1 MLAAF
6 ETITCWHWFAL
17 GLLLLMVEMAGAGGY
32 LLWVG
37 LSASLTGI
45 LLWLQPQV
53 VWQIQLVVFSV
64 AAVVMALGWWQY
76 QKYRPGAVSEPLLNK
91 RSAQYIGRIFT
102 LSDAIENG
110 RGKIRVD
117 DSFWEVSAIGDLPA
131 GTKVKVTAI
140 EHDQIFLVEK
150 HNP

>member
-1 MLAAF
+1 MFAAF
-6 ETITCWHWFAL
+6 GTITYWHWFAL

-37 LSASLTGI
+37 LSAGLTGMVLWLVPQ
-45 LLWLQPQV
+45 LLWQF
-53 VWQIQLVVFSV
+53 QLVIFSV
-64 AAVVMALGWWQY
+64 ASVVMAIGWWQY
-76 QKYRPGAVSEPLLNK
+76 QKHRPGNIMEPLLNK
-91 RSAQYIGRIFT
+91 RSAQYVGRVFT

-117 DSFWEVSAIGDLPA
+117 DSFWEVSASHDLAA
-131 GTKVKVTAI
+131 GTKVKVIAV

-150 HNP
+150 YIQ